1 MKKNIKKLVLI
12 VLLAICMG
20 IIGLSIFIKY
30 LEHRQR
36 LNYCGTWGPLVGGT
50 PTCNCDGTIVKK
62 GGPSG
67 PADDSGGYY
76 ECVGTIIPDS
86 K

>member
-1 MKKNIKKLVLI
+1 MKKSLKYVVLI
-12 VLLAICMG
+12 LIAGFVLVVA
-20 IIGLSIFIKY
+20 FFVFYREKPY
-30 LEHRQR
+30 P
-36 LNYCGTWGPLVGGT
+36 CGKWSPFDVNE

-76 ECVGTIIPDS
+76 ECVGTILSDFE
-86 K
+86 